1 MNPRRIAAV
10 IAKEVQELKRDR
22 ITLWVSFIM
31 PLVLL
36 FLFGYAV
43 TLDVDNVQMGVWDR
57 DNSPMSRS
65 LADAFVQS
73 GYFHQAGSFN
83 SDADLDRAFQRGQIK
98 LALVIPER
106 FHAAMVRGETA
117 PVQVLVDGTF
127 SNIAMIVGGYADAI
141 IHRFAQ
147 EAEPRITAQVRV
159 LYNPEMRSVNYV
171 IPGLFA
177 VILMAF
183 PPLLTALAIVREK
196 ETGSIQQIFASPLT
210 AAEFILGK
218 LIPYGLIAFVQLL
231 TVMLV
236 GFFWFDV
243 PMQGSVT
250 LLLATGLIYV
260 FCTVGLGLLVSTFTR
275 SQLAAMLLALILTMM
290 PSFLFSGFL
299 FPIFT
304 MPGYM
309 QGYTYLFPS
318 RYFVEL
324 SRAIVMKNAGLA
336 DVWPNVAL
344 LAGYT
349 LAVVALAVSR
359 FHKKVA

>member
-1 MNPRRIAAV
+1 MNPRRITAV
-10 IAKEVQELKRDR
+10 VAKEVQELKRDR
-22 ITLWVSFIM
+22 ITLWLSLIV

-43 TLDVDNVQMGVWDR
+43 TLDVNNVQMGVWDR

-65 LADAFVQS
+65 LADAFARS
-73 GYFHQAGSFN
+73 GYFHLAGSYQ
-83 SDADLDRAFQRGQIK
+83 SDAEVERAFQQGKIK

-106 FHAAMVRGETA
+106 FHAAIVRGETA
-117 PVQVLVDGTF
+117 PVQVLADGTF
-127 SNIAMIVGGYADAI
+127 SNIAMIVAGYADAI
-141 IHRFAQ
+141 ISRFAR
-147 EAEPRITAQVRV
+147 ETGPRILAQLRV
-159 LYNPEMRSVNYV
+159 LYNPEMRSANYV

-177 VILMAF
+177 VILMGF

-218 LIPYGLIAFVQLL
+218 LVPYGLIAFLQLL
-231 TVMLV
+231 AVMLV
-236 GFFWFDV
+236 GFFWFGV
-243 PMQGSVT
+243 PMRGSVT

-304 MPGYM
+304 MPVYM
-309 QGYTYLFPS
+309 QVYTYLFPS

-324 SRAIVMKNAGLA
+324 SRAVVMKNAGLA
-336 DVWPNVAL
+336 DVWPVTAL

-349 LAVVALAVSR
+349 LAVITLAVAR
-359 FHKKVA
+359 FRKKVA